1 MNDKQFLKSL
11 SAAFVSAALVGIAP
25 LGAQTQ
31 TLTVGVVGPM
41 TGPAANT
48 GEAARQGMSLAVKDW
63 NDGKGQYVS
72 SKPPKVKLVI
82 EDSNSKPE
90 VGVSAAQR
98 LITRDKVNLLMGDT
112 LHSHVTMALMELA
125 PQYKIPVLSVEPV
138 SSAIAAKV
146 TANPARY
153 ALYWKG
159 NYNSDAYGHAVH
171 EFYRWAFDKK
181 LVKSENRT
189 IAFVVEDT
197 DYGLSNAK
205 SIAELF
211 KADGWKI
218 AATETA
224 PVGSTDFY
232 PQLSKLRSMKPD
244 ILVSVFTAV
253 NSGIAFV
260 RQLSEQKLGGSHLA
274 IYYPTKPEF
283 TEQIGNAAEGMFWAT
298 QQFSPDVVPAHRA
311 FSDRI
316 RAEYGATANYSH
328 AHSYCVMNVA
338 LRALDAAGGTE
349 AQAIADAIKKTDL
362 NCLVG
367 RFQFGDDHAVKAG
380 EKFIPLPVAQIQGKV
395 SQIVWPES
403 VATAQPK

>member
-1 MNDKQFLKSL
+1 MRDLRIFRTMGIGLVSGAL
-11 SAAFVSAALVGIAP
+11 VAAAAL
-25 LGAQTQ
+25 GASAE
-31 TLTVGVVGPM
+31 TVTIGAVGPM

-48 GEAARQGMSLAVKDW
+48 GEAAKQGMSLAVKDW
-63 NDGKGQYVS
+63 NEGRGEYATAN
-72 SKPPKVKLVI
+72 PPQVKLVF

-90 VGVSAAQR
+90 VGISAAQR
-98 LITRDKVNLLMGDT
+98 LITRDQVSLLMGDT
-112 LHSHVTMALMELA
+112 LHSHVTMAMMELA
-125 PQYKIPVLSVEPV
+125 PQYSKPILSVEPV

-146 TANPARY
+146 AADPERY

-159 NYNSDAYGHAVH
+159 NYNSDAYGAAVH
-171 EFYRWAFDKK
+171 DFYRWTFDKE
-181 LVKSENRT
+181 LVKPESRT

-211 KADGWKI
+211 EADGWTI

-232 PQLSKLRSMKPD
+232 PQLSKLRQMKPD

-260 RQLSEQKLGGSHLA
+260 RQFNEQQVGGSHLA

-283 TEQIGNAAEGMFWAT
+283 LEQVGDNAEGLFWAT
-298 QQFSPDVVPAHRA
+298 QQFSPEVVPAHQE

-316 RAEYGATANYSH
+316 KAEYGATANYSH
-328 AHSYCVMNVA
+328 AHSYCVMKVA
-338 LRALDAAGGTE
+338 LRALEAAGGTDP
-349 AQAIADAIKKTDL
+349 QAIAEAIGNTDTE
-362 NCLVG
+362 CLIG

-380 EKFIPLPVAQIQGKV
+380 ENFIPLPVAQIQDGV
-395 SQIVWPES
+395 SQIIWPES
-403 VATAQPK
+403 ISTAQPK